1 MIDKNFIPPTPEV
14 SKAET
19 EKRLVILKQV
29 KDIFSESCP
38 VIFVGGSMATSQNY
52 GVHPDS
58 DIDTQLLTTPETVH
72 HLKETGF
79 FDTEKLDYY
88 IKGYLKGYAEQ
99 FSLNGEI
106 DGVTV
111 ECHFWDMEGYFRA
124 LTNHEETVSR
134 FRSSNTG
141 ASINN
146 GFGFNG
152 EEQETDY
159 PTETVEEWF
168 VSPFPF
174 YEYTDT
180 SFFPCRPLTNLLGTP
195 IIVQGEDKIRPYID
209 ELWKWTIEKLKEYEG
224 DEIFIETTN
233 LANAMP
239 GNWKFSTETSKA
251 IEERTLEELCR

>member
-1 MIDKNFIPPTPEV
+1 MINKNFVAPEPEV

-19 EKRLVILKQV
+19 DKRLDILKNV
-29 KDIFSESCP
+29 KDIFSKSCP
-38 VIFVGGSMATSQNY
+38 VIFVGGSMATSQNF

-72 HLKETGF
+72 FLKDTSF
-79 FDTEKLDYY
+79 FDNEKLDYY
-88 IKGYLKGYAEQ
+88 ITGYLKGYAEQ

-111 ECHFWDMEGYFRA
+111 ECHFWDKDGYFRA
-124 LTNHEETVSR
+124 LKNHEESVLR

-141 ASINN
+141 SSINN
-146 GFGFNG
+146 GFGFKG

-159 PTETVEEWF
+159 PTDVVEEWF

-174 YEYTDT
+174 YEHTDK

-195 IIVQGEDKIRPYID
+195 IIVQGEEELLPYID
-209 ELWKWTIEKLKEYEG
+209 ELWKWTIAKLKEYEG
-224 DEIFIETTN
+224 EDVILDEAN
-233 LANAMP
+233 LINAMP
-239 GNWKFSTETSKA
+239 GNWKFNNETRETLTK
-251 IEERTLEELCR
+251 RTIRELGR